1 MFCHWLRLFTLIGLL
16 WSSISV
22 RTYQGYK
29 AMPKDV
35 AHRIPHTKELSA
47 GSLLVAIAVCGAFF
61 AARHQLT
68 MCQAILDAVWIL
80 LALVLLNGGSKK
92 GQFARGLNKKVAV
105 IWLLD
110 LAFCA
115 MLAGGVYLQSKFIP
129 WHLSVCKQPQTWLQS
144 PDGYN
149 FFVEISYWLPD
160 DRRHRIA
167 DRSAEG
173 LCRNMVLAQGAA
185 IAAM

>member
-1 MFCHWLRLFTLIGLL
+1 M
-16 WSSISV
+16 V
-22 RTYQGYK
+22 
-29 AMPKDV
+29 
-35 AHRIPHTKELSA
+35 
-47 GSLLVAIAVCGAFF
+47 
-61 AARHQLT
+61 
-68 MCQAILDAVWIL
+68 
-80 LALVLLNGGSKK
+80 
-92 GQFARGLNKKVAV
+92 V

-129 WHLSVCKQPQTWLQS
+129 WRLSVCKHPQTWLQS
-144 PDGYN
+144 ADGYN

-160 DRRHRIA
+160 DSRHRIP

-173 LCRNMVLAQGAA
+173 LCRNMVLAHGAT